1 MLANRFFTLLKGSF
15 DTSWEAKESD
25 PETERKT
32 KNNENVCGMKF
43 LSAVHNTGLHLKAS
57 VSFCMQLLHMISENS
72 DTDCFHLIRH
82 CKLINHNN
90 YKIMYI
96 SQKKKTTTTN
106 KKQRKFNSIT
116 IKTTCI
122 V

>member
-57 VSFCMQLLHMISENS
+57 VSFCMHLLHMISENS

-96 SQKKKTTTTN
+96 SQKKQQQQQTKN
-106 KKQRKFNSIT
+106 KGNSIQLLL
-116 IKTTCI
+116 KLH